1 MGDLIIKPASSGNLK
16 IQDQGGTERIA
27 LDTSGNITAVLGDSV
42 TMASSGL
49 TVRNITQV
57 ALASDQ
63 TLVNDAT
70 DTTYFSPTY
79 TPLFSGSKVQ
89 GILFVFGF
97 IGRSGASDGR
107 KNLKLNFTG
116 SGITDLT
123 TYDSNE
129 NIGSFDHGGGGI
141 TTALQQSIGGQLLTT
156 NSTATITC
164 NCKLK
169 NPQTGSNSSWT
180 IYGNDTLTET
190 HFTWVEYK

>member
-1 MGDLIIKPASSGNLK
+1 MASELFVDNITGK
-16 IQDQGGTERIA
+16 TG
-27 LDTSGNITAVLGDSV
+27 TSGSAPITLSGDTATLGGGVS
-42 TMASSGL
+42 MASGL

-57 ALASDQ
+57 TLASDQ
-63 TLVNDAT
+63 TLANDAT
-70 DTTYFSPTY
+70 DTTFFSPTY

-89 GILFVFGF
+89 GILFVHGF
-97 IGRSGASDGR
+97 ISRSGASDSR

-123 TYDSNE
+123 TYDDDQ
-129 NIGSFDHGGGGI
+129 NIGIYDHGGSEI

-169 NPQTGSNSSWT
+169 NPQTG
-180 IYGNDTLTET
+180 
-190 HFTWVEYK
+190 